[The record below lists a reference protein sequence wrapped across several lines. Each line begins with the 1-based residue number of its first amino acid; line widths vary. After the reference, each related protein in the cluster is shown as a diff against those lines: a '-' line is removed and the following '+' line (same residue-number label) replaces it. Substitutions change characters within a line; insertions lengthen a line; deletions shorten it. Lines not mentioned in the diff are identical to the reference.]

1 MKISY
6 NNHTATC
13 NPVCSMMVSLNM
25 LRVMGTHVCS
35 DPIAKADP
43 GIPAESEWEIT
54 LAILVD
60 KSPN

>member
-1 MKISY
+1 
-6 NNHTATC
+6 
-13 NPVCSMMVSLNM
+13 MVSLNM
-25 LRVMGTHVCS
+25 VRVILMGTHVCS

>member
-1 MKISY
+1 
-6 NNHTATC
+6 
-13 NPVCSMMVSLNM
+13 MV
-25 LRVMGTHVCS
+25 RVILMGTHVCS

>member
-1 MKISY
+1 
-6 NNHTATC
+6 
-13 NPVCSMMVSLNM
+13 MVM
-25 LRVMGTHVCS
+25 VVVVAAAVVRVILMGTHVCS